1 MALAEAAPPHTE
13 TAPLFRR
20 NLYRRAAILNSFPD
34 YQELRDLGPV
44 VWLSKHNAYAV
55 GRYEEVKAVLKA
67 DADFISS
74 RGIAMNNFLNSKSG
88 EAKATLITDGELH
101 HRMRRHLMAPLRP
114 NALPDIK
121 DRIEQAAHE
130 QVGRLVGTGTFEGMT
145 GLAQHLPLTIVAEM
159 VGLTS
164 ATTKQML
171 AWSEGTFNLIGTFN
185 WRSIRSIPALF
196 GMMKAQGKMGP
207 ENAKEGTWI
216 SRLYDLRD
224 KGEISTSEATG
235 MIIDYI
241 APSLDTTILATGH
254 LLNRL
259 AQNPEQW
266 ERLKADPSHIP
277 GAVAEAVRIDSV
289 IRGFSRVAARGVTV
303 SGTSIPQDA
312 RVLVLYASANRDER
326 HFENPDEFDIGR
338 NARDHVGFGHG
349 VHTCAGNNLARLEME
364 SLLKALVDQVDVI
377 KAGPP
382 KIAMNNT
389 LYGFS
394 KLPLELVKA

>member
-1 MALAEAAPPHTE
+1 MAVAE
-13 TAPLFRR
+13 TAPTHTDTTPEFRR

-34 YQELRDLGPV
+34 YKELRDLGPV

-67 DADFISS
+67 DSDFISS

-88 EAKATLITDGELH
+88 EAKATLITDGETH

-114 NALPDIK
+114 NTLPDIK
-121 DRIEQAAHE
+121 NRIEQAANE
-130 QVGRLVGTGTFEGMT
+130 QVDRLVDVGMFEGMS

-171 AWSEGTFNLIGTFN
+171 AWSEGTFNLIGAFN
-185 WRSIRSIPALF
+185 WRSLRSIPALF

-207 ENAKEGTWI
+207 ENAQEGTWI

-224 KGEISTSEATG
+224 QGEISTSEATG

-259 AQNPEQW
+259 AQNPDQW
-266 ERLKADPSHIP
+266 ERLKADPSLIP
-277 GAVAEAVRIDSV
+277 GAVAETVRIDSV
-289 IRGFSRVAARGVTV
+289 IRGFSRSAAKAVEV
-303 SGTSIPQDA
+303 SGTIIPEGG
-312 RVLVLYASANRDER
+312 RVLVLYAAANRDER
-326 HFENPDEFDIGR
+326 HFEKPDVFDIGR

-349 VHTCAGNNLARLEME
+349 AHTCAGNNLARLEME
-364 SLLKALVDQVDVI
+364 SLLKALVEKVDVI
-377 KAGPP
+377 KVGTP